1 MSNDQ
6 SIKETL
12 EVIRRALEDE
22 DSSIDFKEDLLIL
35 NHKVNEDGTINII
48 NNDSIMKDDVKKIL
62 DDKLNKIFEK
72 HFDELLE
79 KKLPHYIKKYLDK
92 N

>member
-48 NNDSIMKDDVKKIL
+48 NNDSIKKEDVKKIL

>member
-35 NHKVNEDGTINII
+35 NKKVNEDGTINII
-48 NNDSIMKDDVKKIL
+48 NNDSIKTDDIKQIIDK
-62 DDKLNKIFEK
+62 KLNQIFEK
-72 HFDELLE
+72 HFDSWLE
-79 KKLPHYIKKYLDK
+79 KKLPHYIKNYLDK
-92 N
+92 K